1 MFSLLGRFTHRWRW
15 AVVLVTVVAVPLAGL
30 WGAGVFGVLST
41 SGYDAPGTETA
52 RVNALL
58 EEAEGAG
65 GERVDAVAVY
75 TLPAGTDH
83 SAAVDE
89 PAHAAALQ
97 EVFDR
102 LPGEHVES
110 VLHHRDPGP
119 YDPDLYISE
128 DQRSTY
134 LALTLTG
141 ADETERLT
149 SYQAVLEHLPAD
161 GFEHH
166 LGGQLTSVHE
176 LQVIAEN
183 DLFTAQLIALPLLFL
198 LLVVVFRGLVA
209 ALLPLVLGVLS
220 IIGATALLRLW
231 TQVTE
236 VSVFALQITVLL
248 GLGLAID
255 YGLFVV
261 GRFRDELART
271 GDVAAALPPTL
282 ATAGRTVAYSGITV
296 AIALC
301 GMLLLPQPISHSI
314 GLGGISVVLLN
325 IVAAVVVLPAL
336 LAVLGHRVN
345 RLALPIRAL
354 TSPGSVTGLW
364 ERLANRVMRRPW
376 LSLTAVTAV
385 LVLAALPLL
394 NLSAGTVSHR
404 YLPPDND
411 GQISS
416 RILEQEFPAGGPA
429 SAVLDVAVVGEGAAD
444 PVGLESFADRL
455 DTLPGASGARIEHAA
470 EGLAHLWVS
479 YDGAPDDPVNLDLV
493 RAIRAEPA
501 PPGAQEVLVG
511 GVGTPAATLDDTEA
525 TLAALPGVL
534 AFVVAA
540 TLVLLGLAFRSVV
553 LPVKAVLAAVLSLAA
568 TFGLLTWAI
577 QEGGLAPLLGFA
589 PVGTTDLWL
598 YGIVLVIAFG
608 LTTDYELFIVSR
620 AREEYQRTGDTA
632 RSVAG
637 ALQQTGGVVSG
648 AALLMVVVLATT
660 GIVSDS
666 LVITTLGIGL
676 SIALVLDA
684 TLVRTLLVPASM
696 RLLGRANWWPA
707 R

>member
-1 MFSLLGRFTHRWRW
+1 MFSLLGRFTYRRRWT
-15 AVVLVTVVAVPLAGL
+15 VVLVTALLVPLAGI
-30 WGAGVFGVLST
+30 WGAGVFGELST

-52 RVNALL
+52 RAEALL
-58 EEAEGAG
+58 EGAEGVGA
-65 GERVDAVAVY
+65 ERIDAVAVY
-75 TLPAGTDH
+75 TASPDGGADSGT
-83 SAAVDE
+83 VDD
-89 PAHAAALQ
+89 PDRAAAL
-97 EVFDR
+97 EGVFDR
-102 LPGEHVES
+102 LPGQHVES
-110 VLHHRDPGP
+110 ALHHWDPGP
-119 YDPDLYISE
+119 YDPDLLVSE
-128 DQRSTY
+128 DRRSTY
-134 LALTLTG
+134 VALTMAG
-141 ADETERLT
+141 ADEQERLA
-149 SYQAVLEHLPAD
+149 SYQAVLDHLPAD

-183 DLFTAQLIALPLLFL
+183 DLVAAQVIAMPLLFV

-209 ALLPLVLGVLS
+209 ALLPLALGVLS

-261 GRFRDELART
+261 GRFRDELSRT

-296 AIALC
+296 AVALC
-301 GMLLLPQPISHSI
+301 GMLLFPQPVSHSI

-325 IVAAVVVLPAL
+325 IAAAVVVLPAL

-345 RLALPIRAL
+345 RFPLPIPAL
-354 TSPGSVTGLW
+354 TATGLW
-364 ERLANRVMRRPW
+364 ERLATGVMRRPW

-385 LVLAALPLL
+385 LALAALPLL
-394 NLSAGTVSHR
+394 SLDAGTVSHR
-404 YLPPDND
+404 YLPSDND
-411 GQISS
+411 GQVSS
-416 RILEQEFPAGGPA
+416 RILAEDFPVGGPA
-429 SAVLDVAVVGEGAAD
+429 SPTMDVAVVGEGEAD
-444 PVGLESFADRL
+444 LPGLESYADRL
-455 DTLPGASGARIEHAA
+455 AALPGASGTRVEHTSD
-470 EGLAHLWVS
+470 GLAHLSVA
-479 YDGAPDDPVNLDLV
+479 YEGAPDDPGNLDLV
-493 RAIRAEPA
+493 RAIRAEPV
-501 PPGAQEVLVG
+501 PPGAREVLVG
-511 GVGTPAATLDDTEA
+511 GAGTPAGTLDDTEA

-577 QEGGLAPLLGFA
+577 QEGGLAPLLGFD

-598 YGIVLVIAFG
+598 YEIVLVIAFG

-620 AREEYQRTGDTA
+620 AREEYTRTGDTA

-637 ALQQTGGVVSG
+637 ALQHTGAVVSG

-666 LVITTLGIGL
+666 LVVTTLGIGL
-676 SIALVLDA
+676 SVALILDA
-684 TLVRTLLVPASM
+684 TLVRALLVPASM